1 MMLQFKILIECF
13 LSNQFDE
20 IKHVLFFKNWIQQE
34 CFKLCCLY
42 YQVYLIQP
50 WRYSA
55 VSEVNLGT
63 PVLCKGLIYLY
74 TKTIFVIHLNREAD
88 TDIHKV
94 FNSIISSE
102 MLKLNV

>member
-42 YQVYLIQP
+42 YQVYLIQR

-55 VSEVNLGT
+55 VSEVSLGT

-74 TKTIFVIHLNREAD
+74 TKAIFVIHLNRQAD

-94 FNSIISSE
+94 FNSITLSE